1 MGTIINNV
9 QRPLP
14 RQSEIVGEIR
24 RRIISGELAPGTQ
37 LPSLNVMSEQFE
49 ASPVTVGRALKY
61 LRQKGFVYSE
71 ERRGTFVSDNPSC
84 LCNIGLVLPFHPF
97 KSNFIEAIR
106 QEAKSITGAV
116 PHGGPRRR
124 FVFFNEILGPIEDVR
139 RHHQELV
146 AAVEAETLA
155 GVIFARTHRLLIDT
169 VLKANP
175 RLPSVMFHEAVV
187 AGSTNVRFHCNF
199 IEKALDA
206 VAASGRR
213 RVAYITTMEERGKT
227 QLVLDTAR
235 ERGLVIHPWEV
246 HGVRAESPDWAHN
259 LAQIIVHES
268 RRDRPQALVVD
279 DDNLVPFATA
289 GIAELG
295 VRVPGDLMVVA
306 HTNFPYP
313 TYSAVPAVRLGV
325 DIRQLMNTVI
335 DLLERKQRGEDVP
348 DEIFLPSKTEAEF
361 TANA

>member
-24 RRIISGELAPGTQ
+24 RRIVSGELAPGTQ

-84 LCNIGLVLPFHPF
+84 LCNIGLAV
-97 KSNFIEAIR
+97 K
-106 QEAKSITGAV
+106 QEAEFTSHNSPPDGL
-116 PHGGPRRR
+116 RRR
-124 FVFFNEILGPIEDVR
+124 FVFFNEIICPAEDVR
-139 RHHQELV
+139 RHHRNLIS
-146 AAVEAETLA
+146 AAEAETLS
-155 GVIFARTHRLLIDT
+155 GVIFARTHRSLIDT

-213 RVAYITTMEERGKT
+213 RVAYITTMEEDATGSRCGT
-227 QLVLDTAR
+227 RAR
-235 ERGLVIHPWEV
+235 SDYTSVGGAR
-246 HGVRAESPDWAHN
+246 RA
-259 LAQIIVHES
+259 S
-268 RRDRPQALVVD
+268 RKP
-279 DDNLVPFATA
+279 
-289 GIAELG
+289 
-295 VRVPGDLMVVA
+295 
-306 HTNFPYP
+306 
-313 TYSAVPAVRLGV
+313 RLG
-325 DIRQLMNTVI
+325 
-335 DLLERKQRGEDVP
+335 
-348 DEIFLPSKTEAEF
+348 S
-361 TANA
+361 